1 MDWSGFSFWNWQAF
15 LPTLIATFLGVFL
28 SFSLLRWRER
38 MQNRVLASNAKQAIL
53 EELNQNRKLLES
65 LYNMLEDA
73 KDRSAVMYN
82 IPHRL
87 KTTTCDNAFRSNQ
100 VRFLGDAQLQ
110 DEIAY
115 YAQQGQFL
123 NERMR
128 VYEEFVVHNFAA
140 VFRQEGHLP
149 RYEERDWARTQGED
163 IKKEAAETMDQ
174 ANKLID
180 RLKGLTP

>member
-1 MDWSGFSFWNWQAF
+1 
-15 LPTLIATFLGVFL
+15 
-28 SFSLLRWRER
+28 

-53 EELNQNRKLLES
+53 EELNENKKLLGS

-73 KDRSAVMYN
+73 KGRSAVMYN

-87 KTTTCDNAFRSNQ
+87 KTSACDNAFRSNQ
-100 VRFLGDAQLQ
+100 VRFLGDAKLQ

-128 VYEEFVVHNFAA
+128 IYEEFVIHNFAA
-140 VFRQEGHLP
+140 VFRQEEHLP
-149 RYEERDWARTQGED
+149 RYKERDWARIQGED
-163 IKKEAAETMDQ
+163 IKKEAVETMDQ
-174 ANKLID
+174 VNKLID
-180 RLKGLTP
+180 RLEGLTP